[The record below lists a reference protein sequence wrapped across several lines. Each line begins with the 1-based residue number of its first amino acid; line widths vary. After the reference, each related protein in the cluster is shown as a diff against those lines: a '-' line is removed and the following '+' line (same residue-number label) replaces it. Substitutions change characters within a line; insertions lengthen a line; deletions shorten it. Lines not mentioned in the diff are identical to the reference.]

1 MPPIH
6 EQIKIGG
13 IHQDEPGRESEDDS
27 DATQQR
33 ASHGT
38 DSSADQLTRMGPRRK
53 SGRAPDPNGINLR
66 PVPSI
71 WDEWASTWLARI
83 NIQGLKLM
91 PFPPDPFSFPFLSGG
106 VRLARGRC

>member
-1 MPPIH
+1 MPF
-6 EQIKIGG
+6 
-13 IHQDEPGRESEDDS
+13 
-27 DATQQR
+27 T
-33 ASHGT
+33 
-38 DSSADQLTRMGPRRK
+38 
-53 SGRAPDPNGINLR
+53 PDPNGINLR

-106 VRLARGRC
+106 VRLARGRMSSSLAPMRVALTRWSAVSQPSSLSYYAARMHIVHVSGNGDGFSLVPPG